1 MSGTILRRVGQ
12 AIPTLFFL
20 TVFSFGLLH
29 VVPGGPAVI
38 MLGNNATPQLIAQI
52 NHSLGLDKPLYVQY
66 WIWLVAMLHGNL
78 GYAYTYHQSVLS
90 LILQN
95 LPRTL
100 VLVLVAIIVSHLL
113 SIWLGVLQSVH
124 QASRMDN
131 AITTATYVFYCM
143 PVFWLG
149 ILVISLFAVDLKWL
163 PAGGVTN
170 PLLTQP
176 SFLSYVAHMVLPVTV
191 LVIGTVA
198 GWTRYLRGSMVDTL
212 SRDYIRTARAKGLSE
227 LRVLYVHAL
236 RNSVI
241 PLITLIGLSL
251 PGLFSGALIIE
262 MIFNYPGMGL
272 LFWTAAQQRDYP
284 VLMAIVVMVGVLTIV
299 GNLLADILYALV
311 DPRIRLSP

>member
-1 MSGTILRRVGQ
+1 MGHVILRRVVQ
-12 AIPTLFFL
+12 AIPTLLFL
-20 TVFSFGLLH
+20 TMFSFGLMH

-38 MLGNNATPQLIAQI
+38 MLGNNATPQLIAEI
-52 NHSLGLDKPLYVQY
+52 NRSLGLDKPLYLQY
-66 WIWLVAMLHGNL
+66 LIWMGQLLHGNL
-78 GYAYTYHQSVLS
+78 GYAYTYHQSVTS
-90 LILQN
+90 LILEN

-100 VLVLVAIIVSHLL
+100 ILVLVAIVISHLV
-113 SIWLGVLQSVH
+113 SIWLGVVQAVH
-124 QASRMDN
+124 QSSPLDH
-131 AITTATYVFYCM
+131 AITTTTYIFYCM

-149 ILVISLFAVDLKWL
+149 LLMVAVFAVNLRWF

-176 SFLSYVAHMVLPVTV
+176 SLGSYIYHMVLPVIV

-212 SRDYIRTARAKGLSE
+212 SQDYIRTARAKGLAE
-227 LRVLYVHAL
+227 PRVLYVHAL

-241 PLITLIGLSL
+241 PLITLVGLSL

-272 LFWTAAQQRDYP
+272 LFWDSAQQRDYP
-284 VLMAIVVMVGVLTIV
+284 VLMAIVLMVGVLTIV
-299 GNLLADILYALV
+299 GNLLADILYAIV
-311 DPRIRLSP
+311 DPRIRHSG